1 MRTFRGA
8 RFQVSG
14 VSVYPSLRQSSG
26 RAWRDEKIQE
36 KLPMINR
43 SMTVLLFS
51 FMAACAPPIT
61 QEAKQDLQRP
71 INCTTAQDDIAV
83 LQSEKSNVNQQMLA
97 GVTSM
102 LPTAAVMGLLT
113 GRQQDREEV
122 LTGQYNDMI
131 DEKID
136 AIRRTCGV
144 Q

>member
-1 MRTFRGA
+1 M
-8 RFQVSG
+8 V
-14 VSVYPSLRQSSG
+14 
-26 RAWRDEKIQE
+26 
-36 KLPMINR
+36 NR
-43 SMTVLLFS
+43 SMTVLLFL
-51 FMAACAPPIT
+51 FVAGCAPPIT

-102 LPTAAVMGLLT
+102 VPAAAVMGLLT
-113 GRQQDREEV
+113 GRQEDREEV

-131 DEKID
+131 DQKIYE
-136 AIRRTCGV
+136 IRSTCGV

>member
-1 MRTFRGA
+1 M
-8 RFQVSG
+8 V
-14 VSVYPSLRQSSG
+14 
-26 RAWRDEKIQE
+26 
-36 KLPMINR
+36 NR
-43 SMTVLLFS
+43 SMTVLLFLWMS
-51 FMAACAPPIT
+51 GCAPPIT

-102 LPTAAVMGLLT
+102 VPAAAVMGLLT
-113 GRQQDREEV
+113 GRQEDREEV

-131 DEKID
+131 DEKING
-136 AIRRTCGV
+136 IRTTCGL

>member
-1 MRTFRGA
+1 
-8 RFQVSG
+8 
-14 VSVYPSLRQSSG
+14 
-26 RAWRDEKIQE
+26 
-36 KLPMINR
+36 MINR
-43 SMTVLLFS
+43 SMTVLLFL
-51 FMAACAPPIT
+51 FIAGCAPPIT

-71 INCTTAQDDIAV
+71 VNCATAQDDIAV

-136 AIRRTCGV
+136 TIRRTCGV
-144 Q
+144 Y

>member
-1 MRTFRGA
+1 MVNG
-8 RFQVSG
+8 
-14 VSVYPSLRQSSG
+14 
-26 RAWRDEKIQE
+26 W
-36 KLPMINR
+36 
-43 SMTVLLFS
+43 TVMFLFMLLT
-51 FMAACAPPIT
+51 ACAPPIT

-71 INCTTAQDDIAV
+71 IDCATAQDDIAV

-131 DEKID
+131 NEKID

>member
-1 MRTFRGA
+1 M
-8 RFQVSG
+8 V
-14 VSVYPSLRQSSG
+14 
-26 RAWRDEKIQE
+26 
-36 KLPMINR
+36 NR
-43 SMTVLLFS
+43 SMTGFLFLFLAS
-51 FMAACAPPIT
+51 CAPPIT

-102 LPTAAVMGLLT
+102 VPAAAVMGLLT

-131 DEKID
+131 DQKIYE
-136 AIRRTCGV
+136 IRSTCGV

>member
-1 MRTFRGA
+1 MVNG
-8 RFQVSG
+8 
-14 VSVYPSLRQSSG
+14 
-26 RAWRDEKIQE
+26 W
-36 KLPMINR
+36 
-43 SMTVLLFS
+43 TVMFLFMLLT
-51 FMAACAPPIT
+51 ACAPPIT

-71 INCTTAQDDIAV
+71 IDCATAQDDIAV

-97 GVTSM
+97 GATSM

-131 DEKID
+131 NEKID